1 VFRTTNIAGYSLTF
15 ARLLW
20 SGVHCC
26 PPFPINRSLKMR
38 KFLLAM
44 AASAVVLP
52 ASAGQLVFS
61 TGATVFA
68 NGQVSDYAGKPGLNE
83 ERFAFNKGIS
93 TCVQTTLNMALP
105 PGTDRASYLAG
116 VPIADTSCYAVVPD
130 LENKAGAS
138 SVTVDIA
145 PASASPI
152 LYFGLY
158 WGSMD
163 PYNYI
168 TLESRPDKTNHM
180 TPILISGLSQPDGT
194 INGSDLLTLLGKP
207 AGYSTYVSF
216 RFGAGEN
223 FQRITLGSTHRAFE
237 VDNLAYS
244 VNDFLSVPPPGS
256 TVIGNAPAAAARSL
270 LTVPEPSAGGIVAMA
285 LGLIAI
291 GRRRRA

>member
-1 VFRTTNIAGYSLTF
+1 
-15 ARLLW
+15 
-20 SGVHCC
+20 
-26 PPFPINRSLKMR
+26 MR

-93 TCVQTTLNMALP
+93 TCVQTRPSTVQFSGLGPFSGAELTMGATLNMALP

-168 TLESRPDKTNHM
+168 TLESRLDKTHHM

-256 TVIGNAPAAAARSL
+256 TVIGNAPAAAARSP